1 MGQLGPLSDSI
12 QISNALIML
21 KYLERNQI
29 LHSKFCALWDHECDD
44 LNALCL
50 IVLSL
55 KKRVG
60 GGDKGG
66 GDKGGGG
73 GGDNEEEKNKMRTM
87 MMMVST
93 F

>member
-21 KYLERNQI
+21 KYLERTQI

-55 KKRVG
+55 KRGV
-60 GGDKGG
+60 GG

-87 MMMVST
+87 MMMVSS

>member
-21 KYLERNQI
+21 KYLERTQI
-29 LHSKFCALWDHECDD
+29 LHSKFYALWDYECDD

-55 KKRVG
+55 KKGV
-60 GGDKGG
+60 GG

>member
-21 KYLERNQI
+21 KYLDRTQV
-29 LHSKFCALWDHECDD
+29 LHSKFCVLWAHECGD
-44 LNALCL
+44 LNGLSQV
-50 IVLSL
+50 VLSL

-66 GDKGGGG
+66 GWGVT
-73 GGDNEEEKNKMRTM
+73 MRKRRTR
-87 MMMVST
+87 
-93 F
+93 

>member
-21 KYLERNQI
+21 KYLDRTQV
-29 LHSKFCALWDHECDD
+29 LHSKFCVLWDHECGD
-44 LNALCL
+44 LNGLCQV
-50 IVLSL
+50 VLSL
-55 KKRVG
+55 KKGV
-60 GGDKGG
+60 GG

-87 MMMVST
+87 MMMGST